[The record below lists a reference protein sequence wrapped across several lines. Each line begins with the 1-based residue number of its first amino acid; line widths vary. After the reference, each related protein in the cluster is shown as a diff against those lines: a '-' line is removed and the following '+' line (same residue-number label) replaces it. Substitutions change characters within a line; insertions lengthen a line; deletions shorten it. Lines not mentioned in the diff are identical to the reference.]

1 MFFELYS
8 KRNSAATMSTWND
21 DFEFDQWFRWK
32 KEAEA
37 ERWEEQRR
45 LLAEDDKKET
55 ARRRQR
61 AAIKTWLVR
70 VDKGDTEYA
79 SLYLDTFIKNG
90 YATLAKCAELTK
102 ETLDKMGVLLFHR
115 EDILRNLPKI
125 N

>member
-1 MFFELYS
+1 
-8 KRNSAATMSTWND
+8 MSTPTWND
-21 DFEFDQWFRWK
+21 DFEFDQWLRWK
-32 KEAEA
+32 KEAEEAEA
-37 ERWEEQRR
+37 ERWEEQHR
-45 LLAEDDKKET
+45 LLAEDDRKET
-55 ARRRQR
+55 ARRRQC

-70 VDKGDTEYA
+70 VDKGDTKYA

-102 ETLDKMGVLLFHR
+102 ETLDAMGVKLFHQ

>member
-1 MFFELYS
+1 
-8 KRNSAATMSTWND
+8 MSTWND